1 MEVADW
7 SPRPKPG
14 TVLAF
19 LLIEWPL
26 RFASRL
32 AGRSRR
38 RRRRADLRR
47 TRRSERSWDQRQGNP
62 QGCAGARRS
71 SDGERPS
78 GTGQTRCAPRC
89 VRGGRGP
96 RRRRRKWTGPD
107 GITRRRRVH
116 SRPKTSA
123 GRKQGRP
130 QVGSSP
136 RRGTIGPAGEVH
148 SAFGMRHLPHF
159 VQQPGKACGC
169 GLLRLPPKPEK
180 SGEGAL

>member
-1 MEVADW
+1 M

-38 RRRRADLRR
+38 RRRRGRADLRR

-78 GTGQTRCAPRC
+78 GTGQTRCAPR
-89 VRGGRGP
+89 
-96 RRRRRKWTGPD
+96 
-107 GITRRRRVH
+107 
-116 SRPKTSA
+116 SKTCA

-136 RRGTIGPAGEVH
+136 RRGAIGPAGEVH

-159 VQQPGKACGC
+159 VQQPGKAGGC
-169 GLLRLPPKPEK
+169 GFSGFRRSRRKAAKARCRSFVPIGVELPPAKF
-180 SGEGAL
+180 AVRLRRLDVWI